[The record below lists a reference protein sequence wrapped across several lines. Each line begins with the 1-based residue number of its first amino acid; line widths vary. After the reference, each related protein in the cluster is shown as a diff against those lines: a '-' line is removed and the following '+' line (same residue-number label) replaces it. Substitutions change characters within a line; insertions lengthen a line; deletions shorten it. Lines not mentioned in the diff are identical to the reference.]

1 MKADFLKL
9 AKAGKDVGVEL
20 FVMDDGWFG
29 TRNDDKQSLGD
40 WYVNKKKTSS
50 GEFQD
55 CVKKINDMGLDFG
68 IWVEP
73 EMVNVNSNLY
83 KEHRNG

>member
-50 GEFQD
+50 G
-55 CVKKINDMGLDFG
+55 
-68 IWVEP
+68 
-73 EMVNVNSNLY
+73 NS
-83 KEHRNG
+83 RTV